1 MKSIRNVAKEVELPL
16 TTVRKILHKRLRLY
30 ANKVHM
36 LQRIQINGKPKR
48 KEFAENMLQR
58 ISEDEEL
65 SF

>member
-16 TTVRKILHKRLRLY
+16 TTVRKILHKRLRFY